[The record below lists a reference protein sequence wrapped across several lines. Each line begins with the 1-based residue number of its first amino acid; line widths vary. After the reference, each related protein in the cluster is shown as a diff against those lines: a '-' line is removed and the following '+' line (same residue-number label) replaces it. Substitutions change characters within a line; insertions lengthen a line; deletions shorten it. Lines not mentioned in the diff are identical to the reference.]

1 MERLYEKRKELRMDN
16 VYIIGIGMIRFG
28 KYADKTVKS
37 MAHEAV
43 ALALTDAGLDK
54 RQLGA
59 AFVSNSYWG
68 MFSNQHSIKGQV
80 ILRGMGI
87 EGIPITS
94 VENACAGGST
104 ALHLG
109 YTAIRAGMHD
119 VVLALG
125 SEKISNPD
133 KLLSLQAYA
142 TSMDIEDAANSMER
156 FVKLSE
162 ELNSV
167 IPPEQRESGG
177 DRSIFMDAYAM
188 GAKWH
193 IKRFGSTQRQL
204 AVIAA
209 KNHGHASMNPLAQY
223 QNAMTV
229 EEVLHD
235 KLVSYP
241 LTRPM
246 CAPVGDGA
254 AAAILCSEGFLKKLG
269 SARAVRIRASVLGS
283 GIDRDMDAPDIG
295 MRLSKQAYDQA
306 GLGPG
311 DVDTAELHDATAY
324 GELHQAEAMGFC
336 ALGEGGVLAE
346 SGATKLGG
354 ELPINTS
361 GGLESRGHPV
371 GASGLAQIYEEVLQL
386 RGEAGKRQVQGARI
400 ALTENGGGFIGVEEA
415 AMCINIFEKAV
426 A

>member
-1 MERLYEKRKELRMDN
+1 MDN
-16 VYIIGIGMIRFG
+16 VYVIGIGMIRFG

-37 MAHEAV
+37 MAHEAIE
-43 ALALTDAGLDK
+43 LALKDAGLTK
-54 RQLGA
+54 EQLQA

-87 EGIPITS
+87 QSIPVVN
-94 VENACAGGST
+94 VENACAGAST
-104 ALHLG
+104 AFHLA
-109 YTAIRAGMHD
+109 YTGIKAGMYD
-119 VVLALG
+119 VALAVG

-133 KLLSLQAYA
+133 KFLSLQAYA
-142 TSMDIEDAANSMER
+142 TSMDVEDMENNMKM
-156 FVKLSE
+156 FIKLSE
-162 ELNSV
+162 EFNTV
-167 IPPEQRESGG
+167 VPPDIKESG
-177 DRSIFMDAYAM
+177 DERSIFMDAYAM

-193 IKRFGSTQRQL
+193 MKRFGSTQKQL

-209 KNHGHASMNPLAQY
+209 KNHWHASMNPLAQY
-223 QNAMTV
+223 QKAMTV
-229 EEVLHD
+229 EEVLND

-254 AAAILCSEGFLKKLG
+254 AAAILCSEAFLKRLKN
-269 SARAVRIRASVLGS
+269 ARPVKVRASVLAS
-283 GIDRDMDAPDIG
+283 GRDRDIDDTDIG
-295 MRLSKQAYDQA
+295 MRLSKQAYEIA
-306 GLGPG
+306 GLGPE
-311 DVDTAELHDATAY
+311 DIDTAELHDATAY

-336 ALGEGGVLAE
+336 KLGEGGIFAE

-354 ELPINTS
+354 SLPINTS

-371 GASGLAQIYEEVLQL
+371 GASGLAQIYEEIVQL
-386 RGEAGKRQVQGARI
+386 RGEAGKRQVEGARI

-415 AMCINIFEKAV
+415 AMCINIFEKV
-426 A
+426 